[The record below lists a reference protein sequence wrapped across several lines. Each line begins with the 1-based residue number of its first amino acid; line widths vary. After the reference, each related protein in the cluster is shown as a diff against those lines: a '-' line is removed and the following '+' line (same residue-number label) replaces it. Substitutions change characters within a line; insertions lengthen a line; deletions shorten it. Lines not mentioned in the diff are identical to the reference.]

1 MANIKAKPVPLPS
14 EGYFYPEGH
23 PLSDGTIKIRH
34 MTAADEDILTDE
46 QLLQQ
51 GEAIDELLKNVIVE
65 EKVELDDVLNGD
77 VGGIMLA
84 TRILAYGPQYRF
96 ETECP
101 ICDEKNQKTADLNE
115 IQSKEVPFEEFE
127 QNQTEF
133 SIQLSE
139 PPKGSG
145 SHIVFSLLTRGEVK
159 QVNTELDRV
168 KRNAGKQTSKGK
180 KAGRQVSTNMTTR
193 LRYLIDEVD
202 GSRDVKD
209 IRDFVQQMPA
219 RDSLALRN
227 EVSRINPDLD
237 LVHDFICDFCGHREN
252 IDIPLDETFFFPTR

>member
-1 MANIKAKPVPLPS
+1 MADIKSKPIELPS

-34 MTAADEDILTDE
+34 MTAADEDVLTDE
-46 QLLQQ
+46 QLLQK

-65 EKVELDDVLNGD
+65 EGVDLDDVLNGD

-101 ICDEKNQKTADLNE
+101 VCEEKNQKTADLTE
-115 IQSKEVPFEEFE
+115 IQSKDVPFDEFE
-127 QNQTEF
+127 RNQTEF
-133 SIQLSE
+133 SLSL
-139 PPKGSG
+139 PATGS
-145 SHIVFSLLTRGEVK
+145 SIVFSLLTRGEVK

-237 LVHDFICDFCGHREN
+237 LTYDFICDFCGHRED
-252 IDIPLDETFFFPTR
+252 IDIPLDETFFFPGR